1 MKKMILVLAV
11 VAVSTIA
18 VVAEEPA
25 NENRPGKKEMRK
37 EMRNENCGEA
47 RPEGRPEKRGE
58 KREMLSNETRAM
70 IQVDRLAQKVGD
82 LSTKEREALY
92 TLFLQK
98 GTDAEAMKA
107 TRETE
112 RTAKREAVKAD
123 REKFEASLKSVI
135 AADKYAKYTEAMEA
149 RAPKAKGNADEKAEA
164 RPEGNRPERGEGVR
178 GEGRPERGGEGRPEM
193 RQENPEM
200 EGAARPEGRRSE
212 RGEGVRGEGRPE
224 RGGKENVYTAE
235 TRAMMRIDKLVQLTG
250 ELTTKE
256 RKLVYK
262 LCLET
267 ENANATMR
275 AEREAERT
283 AKREAVKAD
292 REKFEASVKSIIG
305 EEKFAKI
312 AEAKKDKKA
321 EPRKDNKKEDKK
333 GEKNNVKDAPRGGE
347 KGGRPAPTAK

>member
-1 MKKMILVLAV
+1 MILVLAV

-25 NENRPGKKEMRK
+25 KERRPERK

-47 RPEGRPEKRGE
+47 RPEGRPEKRGT
-58 KREMLSNETRAM
+58 KREMLSSETRAM
-70 IQVDRLAQKVGD
+70 IQVDRLAQKVGE

-92 TLFLQK
+92 NLFLQK

-112 RTAKREAVKAD
+112 RTAKREAAKAD

-135 AADKYAKYTEAMEA
+135 AADKYTKYTEAMEA
-149 RAPKAKGNADEKAEA
+149 RAPKAKGNGDEKAEV
-164 RPEGNRPERGEGVR
+164 RPEGEGRPERGEGVR
-178 GEGRPERGGEGRPEM
+178 GEGRPEM

-200 EGAARPEGRRSE
+200 EGSARPEGRRSE
-212 RGEGVRGEGRPE
+212 MRPEGNRPERGEGIRGEGRPE
-224 RGGKENVYTAE
+224 RGGKENVFTAE

-250 ELTTKE
+250 ELTAKE

-267 ENANATMR
+267 ETANATMR

-305 EEKFAKI
+305 EQKFAKI

-321 EPRKDNKKEDKK
+321 EPRKDNMKEGKK
-333 GEKNNVKDAPRGGE
+333 GEKNNAKDAPRGGE